1 MFAAAS
7 GASQRQFVNPNPP
20 FDHSAFEAAD
30 DDPNLEGALK
40 IYQSC
45 RWGCLAHMSQTLHPL
60 EGFDWNLRSYQ
71 PFIDAFP
78 SDAEALNRRWES
90 FTALMSKEELA
101 ALEDRSILNIADWDV
116 LSQKSKGG
124 IEEERARLRPV
135 YAKILNKPKRN
146 DVLRIL
152 RRIEGGERFADF
164 AARIVPAFEEI
175 LADRSWQ
182 HLLLVLHGAVNR
194 MIFNHVLNTPWQSRV
209 TLEQDN
215 CCLNI
220 IDVDSA
226 DDGGAQRFLVR
237 AVNLTAYDLNKSGLR
252 TTNMEEAAQRI
263 AARLGD

>member
-152 RRIEGGERFADF
+152 RRIEGGERYCQVYTREVHAQCKKLIAPLRQMVRDKMTDETQAAVSQVGWELHKLGGMRAQMAVGFAMMALLEDE
-164 AARIVPAFEEI
+164 VPEGYTSVEGWLNGAWDGCGDW
-175 LADRSWQ
+175 LA
-182 HLLLVLHGAVNR
+182 
-194 MIFNHVLNTPWQSRV
+194 
-209 TLEQDN
+209 
-215 CCLNI
+215 
-220 IDVDSA
+220 
-226 DDGGAQRFLVR
+226 
-237 AVNLTAYDLNKSGLR
+237 
-252 TTNMEEAAQRI
+252 
-263 AARLGD
+263 